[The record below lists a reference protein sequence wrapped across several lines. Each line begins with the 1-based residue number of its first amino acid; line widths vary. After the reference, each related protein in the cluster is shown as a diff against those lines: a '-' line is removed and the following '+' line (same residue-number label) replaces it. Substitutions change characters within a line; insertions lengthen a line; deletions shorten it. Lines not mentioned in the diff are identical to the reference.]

1 MSVKTL
7 PDQITDL
14 LIALVFVGKLL
25 PGDKLPPER
34 QLAEHLGVDRT
45 SLRMALKTLT
55 RMNVINTVQG
65 SGIKVLNY
73 KVDCGLDFL
82 TNLYQ
87 IEELELGSDV
97 LLSGLEMFNRA
108 IPSAIKMS
116 VEKHGPGTQ
125 DSQGKI
131 LEIIQ
136 KMYQCAE
143 RGADSRELA
152 LLDSQL
158 VDNLLSST
166 GNIYMQLAAGS
177 SRQIRISLAEKSYG
191 LIDVKKHLDW
201 LVNIMMRIASGVLS
215 IDNMV
220 SEYNQYIDKTS
231 EPLRQYLMNLSAVP
245 RLELSPLRNGKNI
258 IDLDD
263 IMKKN
268 SAAEVLNFSAS
279 HLEHIGN
286 LPIK

>member
-34 QLAEHLGVDRT
+34 QFAEYLGVDRT

-55 RMNVINTVQG
+55 RMNVINAVQG

-87 IEELELGSDV
+87 IEELELGSEL
-97 LLSGLEMFNRA
+97 LLSGLNMFNYA
-108 IPSAIKMS
+108 VPSAVKMS
-116 VEKHGPGTQ
+116 VEQNGAGSQ

-131 LEIIQ
+131 LEVIQ
-136 KMYQCAE
+136 KMYQCLE
-143 RGADSRELA
+143 QGADTRELA
-152 LLDSQL
+152 ILDSQL
-158 VDNLLSST
+158 VDNLLAST

-177 SRQIRISLAEKSYG
+177 SRQIRISLAEKNYE
-191 LIDVKKHLDW
+191 LIDAKKHLDW
-201 LVNIMMRIASGVLS
+201 LINIMMRIASGVLTVE
-215 IDNMV
+215 DMLC
-220 SEYNQYIDKTS
+220 EYSQYIDKTS
-231 EPLRQYLMNLSAVP
+231 EPLRQYLMTLSAVP
-245 RLELSPLRNGKNI
+245 RLKSSPLHNGKNI

-263 IMKKN
+263 IMKRT
-268 SAAEVLNFSAS
+268 S
-279 HLEHIGN
+279 
-286 LPIK
+286 PINA

>member
-34 QLAEHLGVDRT
+34 QFSEYLGVDRT

-55 RMNVINTVQG
+55 RMNVINAVQG

-87 IEELELGSDV
+87 IEELELGSEL
-97 LLSGLEMFNRA
+97 LLSGLEMFNCA
-108 IPSAIKMS
+108 VPSAIKMS
-116 VEKHGPGTQ
+116 VEKNGAG
-125 DSQGKI
+125 SQKSQSQI
-131 LEIIQ
+131 LDVIQ
-136 KMYQCAE
+136 QMYQCVE
-143 RGADSRELA
+143 QGLDTRELA
-152 LLDSQL
+152 IIDSQL
-158 VDNLLSST
+158 VDNLLAST
-166 GNIYMQLAAGS
+166 GNVYMQLAAGS
-177 SRQIRISLAEKSYG
+177 SRQIRISLAEKNYE

-201 LVNIMMRIASGVLS
+201 LINIMMRVASGILS
-215 IDNMV
+215 VEDML
-220 SEYNQYIDKTS
+220 SEYSEYINKTS
-231 EPLRQYLMNLSAVP
+231 EPLRQYLMTLPALPMLKS
-245 RLELSPLRNGKNI
+245 SPLYNDKNI
-258 IDLDD
+258 VDLDD

-268 SAAEVLNFSAS
+268 
-279 HLEHIGN
+279 ITD
-286 LPIK
+286 

>member
-34 QLAEHLGVDRT
+34 QFAEYLGVDRT

-55 RMNVINTVQG
+55 RMNVVNAVQG
-65 SGIKVLNY
+65 SGIRVLNY

-87 IEELELGSDV
+87 VEELEFGGDL
-97 LLSGLEMFNRA
+97 LLSGLDMLNRA
-108 IPSAIKMS
+108 IPLAIKMS
-116 VEKHGPGTQ
+116 VEKNGVGARESRGH
-125 DSQGKI
+125 I
-131 LEIIQ
+131 LEAIQ
-136 KMYQCAE
+136 KMHQSVEQGLDA
-143 RGADSRELA
+143 RQLA
-152 LLDSQL
+152 ILDSQL

-166 GNIYMQLAAGS
+166 DNIYMQLAAGS
-177 SRQIRISLAEKSYG
+177 SRQIRIALAEKHYE

-201 LVNIMMRIASGVLS
+201 LINIMMRVASGILS
-215 IDNMV
+215 IEDML
-220 SEYNQYIDKTS
+220 SEYSEYMNKTS
-231 EPLRQYLMNLSAVP
+231 EPLKEYLMALPAQPVLKS
-245 RLELSPLRNGKNI
+245 SPLHNEKNI

-263 IMKKN
+263 IMKKI
-268 SAAEVLNFSAS
+268 S
-279 HLEHIGN
+279 
-286 LPIK
+286 PING